1 MQSFLGLSNKKKF
14 KSRKSNG
21 KVERWF
27 EAYDRHRSAFETK
40 EEFMNWYNE
49 IKPHRALNFEV
60 LETPAQ
66 AFVRKMRA
74 EA

>member
-49 IKPHRALNFEV
+49 IKPHGALNFEV
-60 LETPAQ
+60 LETPTQ